1 MQKETKLVF
10 TGLLDKSDLL
20 QKDLTS
26 NLVQSTVNKLDTVRK
41 MQEEWQNLL
50 TKRLD
55 KDHSLDLEQLKNKEP
70 FELSQKYLELKSR
83 LDPLIIPSAP
93 KMGFLPPKPIY
104 KEPEIT
110 FSQKIRLKKKKII
123 QTLEKEYDK
132 KLEAW
137 QKIIDRSE
145 TAYSSRLAEYEK
157 ILITMSAE
165 REEIQHMIEK
175 EALVYETERLQKNES
190 TDILQINYQSK
201 QAKAVEEYFQMVMQR
216 SEYPDFFPRN
226 IALEY
231 LPNTQTLYISA
242 ELPHPVQIPNKKI
255 ITISN
260 DNERED
266 LAEYGTDEFSLLY
279 NDIIYKIILRT
290 FHEIISS
297 DKSETVG
304 SIGYNGWVRVLNR
317 GNGRYEN
324 ICITSLFA
332 TRIEFEEINLHFVDP
347 ATCFQYLNGISSTR
361 LSDLKQVET
370 PISIPHKN
378 AAVLAVKKLL
388 EPLDRGNNLANMNWQ
403 KFEKNLIDLLQWEFG
418 TESNEIKMIHSTLE
432 HGIEAM
438 GTDSDPYRVGKSIF
452 HIKRSIKPIPVSA
465 VRELFGQVMH
475 EGAKN
480 GILFTTADFSPE
492 TYEFAKNKPLSLING
507 IGLLSLFQKYG
518 LKLRINLRE
527 AISLES
533 WLS

>member
-10 TGLLDKSDLL
+10 TGM
-20 QKDLTS
+20 
-26 NLVQSTVNKLDTVRK
+26 LDTVRE

-50 TKRLD
+50 TKSLD
-55 KDHSLDLEQLKNKEP
+55 KDHSLDLEKLKNKEP
-70 FELSQKYLELKSR
+70 FELATKYLELKSR
-83 LDPLIIPSAP
+83 LDSLMIPAPP

-110 FSQKIRLKKKKII
+110 FSQKIRLKKKMI
-123 QTLEKEYDK
+123 LLAYEKDYDK

-145 TAYSSRLAEYEK
+145 TVYNTKLAEYEK
-157 ILITMSAE
+157 IQLRMSAE
-165 REEIQHMIEK
+165 REEIQEVIEK
-175 EALVYETERLQKNES
+175 EALEYETERLQKNES

-201 QAKAVEEYFQMVMQR
+201 QANAVEEYFQMVMHR

-231 LPNTQTLYISA
+231 LPDTQTLYVSA
-242 ELPHPVQIPNKKI
+242 ELPHPDQIPNKKI
-255 ITISN
+255 IAISN
-260 DNERED
+260 DDHREEI
-266 LAEYGTDEFSLLY
+266 AAYETSAFSLLY

-290 FHEIISS
+290 FYEIISS
-297 DKSETVG
+297 DKSDTVG
-304 SIGYNGWVRVLNR
+304 SIGYNGWVRVLNK

-324 ICITSLFA
+324 ICIASLFA
-332 TRIEFEEINLHFVDP
+332 TRAEFEDINLHLIDP
-347 ATCFQYLNGISSTR
+347 ASCFRYLKGISTER
-361 LSDLKQVET
+361 LSDLIQVET
-370 PISIPHKN
+370 PVSIPHKN

-388 EPLDRGNNLANMNWQ
+388 EPLDRGNNLANMNWHD
-403 KFEKNLIDLLQWEFG
+403 FEKNLIDLLQWEFG
-418 TESNEIKMIHSTLE
+418 TETNDIKLIHSSLE
-432 HGIEAM
+432 TGIEAIA
-438 GTDSDPYRVGKSIF
+438 TDSDPYRGGKSVF

-518 LKLRINLRE
+518 IKLRINLRE